1 MANVGQDRILKD
13 ASDAFTALSE
23 MNPADFGTFTL
34 TAVTGTSQSVT
45 LTGLPATGAYVFIVP
60 TSVTAGQFMFDK
72 CVYLTILSADT
83 LRVGW
88 SGSVCPAGT
97 ESFNYVYWSF
107 SA

>member
-1 MANVGQDRILKD
+1 MTNVGQDRILAD
-13 ASDAFTALSE
+13 AAAGLTALSE

-34 TAVTGTSQSVT
+34 AAVAGTSQSVT

-60 TSVTAGQFMFDK
+60 TSVTAAQFMFDFN
-72 CVYLTILSADT
+72 VYLTILAADT

-88 SGSVCPAGT
+88 SGTKTPAAT